1 MQLSRIPIEVVK
13 MYARVDGCEDDV
25 LLQDVILPAARAH
38 VLEYTG
44 LTAEAAD
51 EMPQLVIACLA
62 LCVHMYDHR
71 DMITDKPQLNQVA
84 ESILGSNAV
93 NLL

>member
-1 MQLSRIPIEVVK
+1 MQLSKIPVEVVK
-13 MYARVDGCEDDV
+13 MYARVDDDDV
-25 LLQDVILPAARAH
+25 LLQDVIMPAARAH

-44 LTAEAAD
+44 LTEEAAD
-51 EMPQLVIACLA
+51 KMPQLAIAFLA

-71 DMITDKPQLNQVA
+71 DMITDKPQLNRVA

>member
-1 MQLSRIPIEVVK
+1 MQMSQIPIEVVK
-13 MYARVDGCEDDV
+13 MYARVDDDDV

-44 LTAEAAD
+44 LTEEEAD
-51 EMPQLVIACLA
+51 DMPQLTVACLA

-71 DMITDKPQLNQVA
+71 DMITDKPQLNQVI
-84 ESILGSNAV
+84 ESILGSNSV

>member
-1 MQLSRIPIEVVK
+1 MQLSKIPVEVVK
-13 MYARVDGCEDDV
+13 MYARVDDDDV
-25 LLQDVILPAARAH
+25 LLEDVILPAAKAH

-51 EMPQLVIACLA
+51 KMPQLSIAVLA
-62 LCVHMYDHR
+62 LCAHMYDHR
-71 DMITDKPQLNQVA
+71 DMSSDRSQMNRVV

-93 NLL
+93 NLM

>member
-1 MQLSRIPIEVVK
+1 MQLSKIPVEVVK
-13 MYARVDGCEDDV
+13 MYARVDDDDV
-25 LLQDVILPAARAH
+25 LLQDVIMPAARAH

-51 EMPQLVIACLA
+51 KMPQLAVAFLA

-71 DMITDKPQLNQVA
+71 DMSSDRSQMNRVV

-93 NLL
+93 NLM

>member
-13 MYARVDGCEDDV
+13 MYARVDTDDV

-44 LTAEAAD
+44 LTVEAAD
-51 EMPQLVIACLA
+51 EMPQLAVACLA
-62 LCVHMYDHR
+62 LCTHMYDHR
-71 DMITDKPQLNQVA
+71 DMITDKPQLNQVI
-84 ESILGSNAV
+84 ESILGSNSV

>member
-13 MYARVDGCEDDV
+13 MYARVDHDDV

-51 EMPQLVIACLA
+51 EMPQLAVACLA

-71 DMITDKPQLNQVA
+71 DMITDKPQLNQVI
-84 ESILGSNAV
+84 ESILGSNSV

>member
-1 MQLSRIPIEVVK
+1 
-13 MYARVDGCEDDV
+13 MYARVDTDDV

-51 EMPQLVIACLA
+51 EMPQLAVACLA
-62 LCVHMYDHR
+62 LCAHMYDHR
-71 DMITDKPQLNQVA
+71 DMITDKPQLNQVI
-84 ESILGSNAV
+84 ESILGSNSV